1 MSTPTLAGAAA
12 RGVFFTLS
20 AQAAKILIQLL
31 SVIVLSRLLSPT
43 DYGLLAIV
51 LVVVA
56 FGEIFRDFGL
66 TSASVQAEVLSRG
79 QRDNLF
85 WINTAIGLLLAIV
98 MFALAD
104 VLAAIVQEPAVAPIA
119 QALAV
124 VFFLNGVATQ
134 YRATLM
140 RELRFRALA
149 SIDVASAAI
158 ALIAGV
164 LAAVAGWEYW
174 ALVVQ
179 QLVMGT
185 AAVIGVIA
193 ASRWLP
199 RLPSRHS
206 SVRDIVKFGWS
217 LVATNILTYF
227 GSQTDTI
234 VVGLRFGVAPLGLYS
249 RAFQLVMTPLSQ
261 IRSPLTTVALPV
273 LSRMQEE
280 PDRFARYIVAGQLG
294 LGYGL
299 GVPLALAVGLS
310 SDVIAVFLGPQW
322 SDAAPIVSLFAVAGI
337 LHTLSY
343 VGYWIY
349 LARGLGPQLFR
360 FTLLTTGI
368 KIACIL
374 IGSLFGFV
382 GVAVGFAVAPMI
394 SWPLS
399 LFWLSRLT
407 PTPVRALYAGA
418 FRILGL
424 VAAVAGVSY
433 WSGEL
438 TSALPAWASL
448 ILGIAA
454 GFAVAGVA
462 LVLRMY
468 RLDLKLLRDFAR
480 LVLKSPRDRAPGK
493 GSV

>member
-20 AQAAKILIQLL
+20 AQAARILIQVL
-31 SVIVLSRLLSPT
+31 SVIVLSRLLTPT

-85 WINTAIGLLLAIV
+85 WINTAIGLGLGVA
-98 MFALAD
+98 MFALAG
-104 VLAAIVQEPAVAPIA
+104 VLAAIAGEPDLEQIA

-124 VFFLNGVATQ
+124 LFLLNGLATQ

-149 SIDVASAAI
+149 VIDVGSAAL
-158 ALIAGV
+158 ALAAGIW
-164 LAAVAGWEYW
+164 AAVAGWEYW

-179 QLVMGT
+179 QLTMG
-185 AAVIGVIA
+185 AAALIGAVA

-199 RLPSRHS
+199 GLPSRRHS
-206 SVRDIVKFGWS
+206 VGGIVKFGWS
-217 LVATNILTYF
+217 LVATNVLTYF

-234 VVGLRFGVAPLGLYS
+234 VVGLRFGIAPLGLYS

-299 GVPLALAVGLS
+299 GIPLALAIGLS
-310 SDVIAVFLGPQW
+310 PDVIEVFLGPQW
-322 SDAAPIVSLFAVAGI
+322 SEAAPVVSLFAAAGI

-349 LARGLGPQLFR
+349 LARGLGPELFR

-368 KIACIL
+368 KIACI
-374 IGSLFGFV
+374 IGGSFFGFV
-382 GVAVGFAVAPMI
+382 GVAAGFAVAPMI

-407 PTPVRALYAGA
+407 PIPVRALYAGA
-418 FRILGL
+418 FRILG
-424 VAAVAGVSY
+424 VVVAVAGVSF
-433 WSGEL
+433 WSSVATG
-438 TSALPAWASL
+438 ALPAWQSL
-448 ILGIAA
+448 LAGVAA
-454 GFAVAGVA
+454 GAAVAGVA
-462 LVLRMY
+462 LILRMY
-468 RLDLKLLRDFAR
+468 RADLTQLRDFAR
-480 LVLKSPRDRAPGK
+480 LVLRSPR
-493 GSV
+493 GSS